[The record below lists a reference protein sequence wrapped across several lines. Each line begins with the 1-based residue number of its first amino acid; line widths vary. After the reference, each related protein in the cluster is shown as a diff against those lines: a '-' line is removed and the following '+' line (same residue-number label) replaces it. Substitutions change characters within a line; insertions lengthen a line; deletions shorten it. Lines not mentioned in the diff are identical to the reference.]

1 MMGNESRLFTPRV
14 FNKLSSHIS
23 LQSSIRKGHPGH
35 VLVRSLVE
43 SGATNENIASMTNF
57 FNKMYTG
64 PIAIGTPPQ
73 EFKNVVFDT
82 GSADLWVLSSTSN
95 IDESY
100 LSYYEDSESSSFESI
115 SGDSSWSI
123 AYGTGSA
130 SGIAG
135 RDSVTI
141 AGMTGE
147 SQIFAQATNVEDMA
161 ISQYEP
167 QDGICG
173 FARDQAT
180 TLVGPTIMQNLINNK
195 QNANGKFAFYLSRH
209 SDSGSRLII
218 GDDVYNEEYFHSE
231 QVETFKINDNIDYE
245 IGGLWSIHFTS
256 IKQNGYELVG
266 EDDSTVTP
274 SPTAVPTE
282 TAAAELEEEEAEAA
296 PIVDDS
302 SNSNRFISAIFDTGT
317 TYIGIPSREYKEF
330 MRELTKNRP
339 DCISEGSTD
348 EDVFV
353 CQDIINPTK
362 DLPVISFTATNT
374 EGEVVTLNLDPAS
387 YLDDSNE
394 LGFMPLPG
402 LNIWIMGDSF
412 LKNYYSIYDYANDQ
426 ISLAPSKYTD
436 NMMSSLMV
444 TVLIVSIVTVSILL
458 VLSIIRYFV
467 TQKNIR
473 AVSNALLNQNGA
485 MAE

>member
-1 MMGNESRLFTPRV
+1 
-14 FNKLSSHIS
+14 
-23 LQSSIRKGHPGH
+23 
-35 VLVRSLVE
+35 
-43 SGATNENIASMTNF
+43 MTNF

-64 PIAIGTPPQ
+64 PISIGTPAQ
-73 EFKNVVFDT
+73 QFKNVVFDT

-100 LSYYEDSESSSFESI
+100 LSYYMDSESSSFESI

-141 AGMTGE
+141 AGMTGQ

-180 TLVGPTIMQNLINNK
+180 TLVGPTIMQNLIDNK
-195 QNANGKFAFYLSRH
+195 ENENGKFAFYLSRH
-209 SDSGSRLII
+209 SDSGSRLIL
-218 GDDVYNEEYFHSE
+218 GDDVYNEDFFHSE

-256 IKQNGYELVG
+256 IKQNGYELLG
-266 EDDSTVTP
+266 DDDSTVTP
-274 SPTAVPTE
+274 SPTAVPTQSV
-282 TAAAELEEEEAEAA
+282 AELEENEEGETS
-296 PIVDDS
+296 PIEMVEDS
-302 SNSNRFISAIFDTGT
+302 STSNRFISAIFDTGT
-317 TYIGIPSREYKEF
+317 TYIGIPSREYKVF
-330 MRELTKNRP
+330 MKELTKNRP
-339 DCISEGSTD
+339 DCISEGSSD

-362 DLPVISFTATNT
+362 DLPVISFTAINT
-374 EGEVVTLNLDPAS
+374 DGDVVTLNLDPAS

-412 LKNYYSIYDYANDQ
+412 LKNYYSIYDYANDE
-426 ISLAPSKYTD
+426 ISLAPSKYSD
-436 NMMSSLMV
+436 SMMSELMV

-458 VLSIIRYFV
+458 VLSVIRYFV

-473 AVSNALLNQNGA
+473 AVSNALLNQNA
-485 MAE
+485 QLSE

>member
-1 MMGNESRLFTPRV
+1 M
-14 FNKLSSHIS
+14 
-23 LQSSIRKGHPGH
+23 RKGHPSH

-43 SGATNENIASMTNF
+43 SGATTEKIASMTNF

-73 EFKNVVFDT
+73 EFRNVVFDT
-82 GSADLWVLSSTSN
+82 GSADLWVLSSASN

-100 LSYYEDSESSSFESI
+100 LSYYIDSESSSFESI

-123 AYGTGSA
+123 AYGTGAA

-141 AGMTGE
+141 AGLTGE
-147 SQIFAQATNVEDMA
+147 SQMFAQATNVEDMA

-173 FARDQAT
+173 FARGAAAT
-180 TLVGPTIMQNLINNK
+180 LIGPTIMQTLIENK
-195 QNANGKFAFYLSRH
+195 QNVNGKFAFYLSRH

-218 GDDVYNEEYFHSE
+218 GDDVYNEAYFHSE
-231 QVETFKINDNIDYE
+231 QIETFKVNDEIDYE

-256 IKQNGYELVG
+256 IRQNGYILEG
-266 EDDSTVTP
+266 EDDSTVTA
-274 SPTAVPTE
+274 SPTGAPTQLAAGLEGDAQTVPISE
-282 TAAAELEEEEAEAA
+282 NAN
-296 PIVDDS
+296 PK
-302 SNSNRFISAIFDTGT
+302 RFISAIFDTGT

-330 MRELTKNRP
+330 MAELTKNRP
-339 DCISEGSTD
+339 DCISEGSSD

-374 EGEVVTLNLDPAS
+374 AGEAVTLNLDPAS

-412 LKNYYSIYDYANDQ
+412 LKNYYSIYDYATDE
-426 ISLAPSKYTD
+426 ISLAPSKYSD
-436 NMMSSLMV
+436 DMMSSLMF

-458 VLSIIRYFV
+458 ILSIIRYFV
-467 TQKNIR
+467 TKNQISFLK
-473 AVSNALLNQNGA
+473 SNALLNQN
-485 MAE
+485 MQVNE